1 MSDDENI
8 LLGPGAFRV
17 WSVRHGHTLNH
28 FPKESDEMSDLI
40 ELRTWLDIVAEKDA
54 EIARLKEI
62 KTPASAA
69 LVNITKAMLDE
80 ANAKIARLQAALEE
94 IEALKD
100 SGKDWKLTDAK
111 IIARKALEGKL

>member
-54 EIARLKEI
+54 EIARLQRRAE
-62 KTPASAA
+62 S
-69 LVNITKAMLDE
+69 LVNQNE
-80 ANAKIARLQAALEE
+80 RLLAALEE
-94 IEALKD
+94 I
-100 SGKDWKLTDAK
+100 AK
-111 IIARKALEGKL
+111 RDPERSAPIARKALEDGK